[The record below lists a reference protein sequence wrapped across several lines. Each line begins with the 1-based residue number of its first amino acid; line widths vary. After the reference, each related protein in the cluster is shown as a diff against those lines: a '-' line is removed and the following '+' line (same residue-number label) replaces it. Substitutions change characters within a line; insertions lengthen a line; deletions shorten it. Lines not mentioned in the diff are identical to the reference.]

1 MLLVWHPIRVHLE
14 IRLGLGFFW
23 NLFVFSQLLSAFGS
37 NFNFSGSSRLEEPD
51 EYRVNLKN
59 VHKRQKKAKKL
70 EILAFGFCVCWTFS
84 FPKLVFIFHFSC
96 SSPGWTRKVTFLYKR
111 LKKCR
116 KMEKDFQWK
125 ARLFRHSQH
134 SQTGKKIF
142 PESGVKRISRECCY
156 LVGWEKL
163 FSSSTSCWVVFLLLS
178 HWCALLISVLTDC
191 FFHCRQWNT

>member
-1 MLLVWHPIRVHLE
+1 MLLVWHMVHLE

-51 EYRVNLKN
+51 EYGVNLKN
-59 VHKRQKKAKKL
+59 VHKRQKKGQKARN
-70 EILAFGFCVCWTFS
+70 FGLWFLCLLDLFFS
-84 FPKLVFIFHFSC
+84 KIGLYFSLFLFLTGMNQESNVFVQ
-96 SSPGWTRKVTFLYKR
+96 KAE
-111 LKKCR
+111 KCR

-125 ARLFRHSQH
+125 ARLFRHFQH

-191 FFHCRQWNT
+191 FFHCGQWNT